1 VVVGGAGLAN
11 AVEQFRRALIL
22 EKGMGAQV
30 ISDAAAMRARLL
42 SAWPAPSD
50 WEAKTGPGRLMDI
63 EFLAQTAALQ
73 AGDPQR
79 GTDEQLRA
87 GRESGFLS
95 GAEAETLLA
104 AWRLCWTLRAAGRL
118 LTDRDPGPQGLGQG
132 GCAFLLRETGAETAA
147 DLTLRLR
154 VASGAAAAVIAAKLG
169 KEQWD
174 GETGDAVDRS

>member
-1 VVVGGAGLAN
+1 
-11 AVEQFRRALIL
+11 
-22 EKGMGAQV
+22 
-30 ISDAAAMRARLL
+30 MRARLL

-63 EFLAQTAALQ
+63 EFLAQTAALM
-73 AGDPQR
+73 AGDPQC
-79 GTDEQLRA
+79 GTDQQLRA

-95 GAEAETLLA
+95 AAEAEILLA

-147 DLTLRLR
+147 DLTLRLQ

>member
-1 VVVGGAGLAN
+1 MLLDTGGTSKMKKLTLVFLSSFLSPAS
-11 AVEQFRRALIL
+11 
-22 EKGMGAQV
+22 AQPV
-30 ISDAAAMRARLL
+30 CDVTS
-42 SAWPAPSD
+42 PP
-50 WEAKTGPGRLMDI
+50 
-63 EFLAQTAALQ
+63 FLAAGDNRTDDTAALQ

-95 GAEAETLLA
+95 GPEAETLLA
-104 AWRLCWTLRAAGRL
+104 AWRLCWTLRTAGRL

-169 KEQWD
+169 KEQRD